1 MKKIISAVT
10 AATLICAGALPFTSS
25 AAETPGFSM
34 KGLESQLAES
44 AENGATIYINRNLLK
59 DDASNTINAEVY
71 VSDPDKTAWYVSPK
85 WKGSTTQLKL
95 TNILDPKDPE
105 NVAFAYAE
113 TDEDGN
119 FIKGKYSTLASIDES
134 RNYMGFTCLYST
146 FTSSTPL
153 VPYGES
159 SDSYPLTTFDIEV
172 DPDIADGDYSVYFL
186 SEEDE
191 IGQRPSEINSYT
203 EAGQVSVPI
212 TLSDLN
218 VVVYTPYDVDGNGEV
233 SSADASAALSA
244 YAKASSGADTGLKK
258 YQSRA
263 ADLDGDGDVTSI
275 DASAILQYYAKLST
289 L

>member
-44 AENGATIYINRNLLK
+44 AENGTTIYINRNLLK

-71 VSDPDKTAWYVSPK
+71 VSDPDQKAWYVSPK
-85 WKGSTTQLKL
+85 WRCDNTQLKL

-119 FIKGKYSTLASIDES
+119 FIKGSYSTLASLDES

-159 SDSYPLTTFDIEV
+159 SDSYPLTTFDIEI
-172 DPDIADGDYSVYFL
+172 DPDIPDGDYSVYFL

-191 IGQRPSEINSYT
+191 IGQRPSEINCYT
-203 EAGQVSVPI
+203 DEGQKSVPI
-212 TLSDLN
+212 TLTDLS
-218 VVVYTPYDVDGNGEV
+218 VVVYTPNDVDGNGEV
-233 SSADASAALSA
+233 SSADASAALAA
-244 YAKASSGADTGLKK
+244 YAKISSGTDSGLKK
-258 YQSRA
+258 YQLRA
-263 ADLDGDGDVTSI
+263 ADYDSDGDVTSK
-275 DASAILQYYAKLST
+275 DASSILQYYAKIST
-289 L
+289 